1 VTAQSTRGGT
11 PTITRG
17 GTPTI
22 SFEFF
27 PPKTPA
33 AALNLW
39 RSVERLAPL
48 GPRFVSV
55 TYGAGGTTRER
66 TLTAIAAIRERAGL
80 DVAGHLTC
88 VGATREE
95 TLAVARAY
103 REMGCARIVALRGDP
118 PRGEGSFTP
127 HPDGFRSAVELVEAL
142 AREGGHRITVSAY
155 PEKHPEAASLEADIE
170 NLKRKIDAGA
180 TDAITQ
186 FFFDNA
192 VFLRFRDACAKAGVT
207 APIIP
212 GVLPI
217 ENFDKMRRFAEGCG
231 AGVPDWL
238 ARAFANAQDEDAA
251 RLLSVSIAAEQCAGL
266 MAEGVDH
273 LHLYTLNNPDL
284 PFDVC
289 RAIGI
294 EPQPTRIAAA
304 G

>member
-1 VTAQSTRGGT
+1 MNDQAAAARA
-11 PTITRG
+11 PR
-17 GTPTI
+17 I

-33 AALNLW
+33 ATLNLW

-48 GPRFVSV
+48 GPEFVSV

-66 TLTAIAAIRERAGL
+66 TLGAIAAIRERARL

-103 REMGCARIVALRGDP
+103 RAAGCARIVALRGDP
-118 PRGEGSFTP
+118 PKDAGRFTP
-127 HPDGFRSAVELVEAL
+127 HPDGFASSLDLIEAL
-142 AREGGHRITVSAY
+142 AREGGHHITVSAY
-155 PEKHPEAASLEADIE
+155 PETHPEAASPQADIDM
-170 NLKRKIDAGA
+170 LKRKIDAGA

-192 VFLRFRDACAKAGVT
+192 DFLRFRDACARAGVT
-207 APIIP
+207 ATIMP
-212 GVLPI
+212 GILPV

-231 AGVPDWL
+231 ASVPDWM
-238 ARAFANAQDEDAA
+238 ARAYANAQTADAA
-251 RLLSVSIAAEQCAGL
+251 RLLSVSIAVAQCDGL
-266 MAEGVDH
+266 MAEGVEH

-284 PFDVC
+284 PYDVC
-289 RAIGI
+289 HAIGI
-294 EPQPTRIAAA
+294 EPKADRIAVA
-304 G
+304 GGA